1 MEIFNAPA
9 RESFCVRRDRTNTP
23 LQALVALNDPQ
34 FVEASRQLAART
46 IASSADANARVQF
59 IAARLVGRPFTD
71 AECKTVLETLQV
83 ATATYQKDP
92 DAAAKLISVGASKA
106 DPALAPAELAAWTLI
121 ANQIL
126 NLDEA
131 LTK

>member
-1 MEIFNAPA
+1 
-9 RESFCVRRDRTNTP
+9 
-23 LQALVALNDPQ
+23 
-34 FVEASRQLAART
+34 
-46 IASSADANARVQF
+46 VQF